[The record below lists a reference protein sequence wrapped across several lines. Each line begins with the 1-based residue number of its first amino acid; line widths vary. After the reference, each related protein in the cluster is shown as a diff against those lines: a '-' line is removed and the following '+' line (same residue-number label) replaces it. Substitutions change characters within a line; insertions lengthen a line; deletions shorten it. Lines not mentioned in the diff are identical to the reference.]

1 RVGYVVKTR
10 IWRRSYRLVW
20 DKRGKPFLQGWA
32 VVENT
37 QDEDWTNVR
46 MALISGRPISF
57 QMDLYQPLFVSRP
70 VVEPEL
76 FASLRPP
83 TYQGA
88 MEKGDKAGE
97 DRLRGN
103 LQDGKERESRRAGQ
117 PAAPMRDS
125 QIAANAA
132 KRMIEADAINVRNHS
147 VANATTAAE
156 LGDFFQY
163 AIETPVTLPRQ
174 KSALL
179 PIVNEEVEGTKV

>member
-46 MALISGRPISF
+46 MALVSGRPISF
-57 QMDLYQPLFVSRP
+57 QMDLYQPLFVARP

-83 TYQGA
+83 TYNGA
-88 MEKGDKAGE
+88 IDKLKEAMDKDAPAKFQQYRGEGKG
-97 DRLRGN
+97 
-103 LQDGKERESRRAGQ
+103 
-117 PAAPMRDS
+117 
-125 QIAANAA
+125 
-132 KRMIEADAINVRNHS
+132 
-147 VANATTAAE
+147 
-156 LGDFFQY
+156 
-163 AIETPVTLPRQ
+163 
-174 KSALL
+174 
-179 PIVNEEVEGTKV
+179 

>member
-1 RVGYVVKTR
+1 
-10 IWRRSYRLVW
+10 
-20 DKRGKPFLQGWA
+20 
-32 VVENT
+32 
-37 QDEDWTNVR
+37 

-88 MEKGDKAGE
+88 MEKGDQAAAFGFGGAFK
-97 DRLRGN
+97 
-103 LQDGKERESRRAGQ
+103 DGKEKEYRRAAQ
-117 PAAPMRDS
+117 PPAPMRDA
-125 QIAANAA
+125 QLAAGAA
-132 KRMIEADAINVRNHS
+132 KKLMDADAINVRS
-147 VANATTAAE
+147 GTAASATTATD

-179 PIVNEEVEGTKV
+179 PIVNEEVEGTKVSIYNQAVHAKFPLLGL